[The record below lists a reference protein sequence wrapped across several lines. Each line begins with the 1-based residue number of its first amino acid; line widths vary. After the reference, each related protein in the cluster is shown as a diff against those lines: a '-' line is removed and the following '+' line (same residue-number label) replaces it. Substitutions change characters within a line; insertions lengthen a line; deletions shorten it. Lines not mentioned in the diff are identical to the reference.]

1 MTRLGACTCWRWS
14 PSGSNYQPSDKEV
27 SSRSCH
33 TNEPSSDAQSDGW
46 SDQHWIWSGD
56 CVLPQYLLQPFEERH
71 ASTRTS
77 RGQLKQI
84 ASKRTTAQYFTAA
97 SGTSW
102 SKCKSDQL
110 YNLAKVFQQVL
121 LKHLVMQRLTARTR
135 LLQAQLPHA
144 VRTKNPLTSLSLSCC
159 VSRIFQKMLSL
170 STLGGSW
177 GHTMSSMSQ
186 WTQSGLCPEPSG
198 SQPKLV
204 STSGQLQRTPRYHTA
219 RRCEKSGYLPCCF
232 HTNNDQ
238 PWPTIILK
246 IWRKWFYSLG
256 LRFGSSVTHFRRKNC
271 LIKSTSFLATSFSK
285 NNHNQL
291 TATCI
296 NLPFKA
302 PSAKELFVGRISEI
316 CQPFLQFILGQRY
329 EIVEGAKN
337 VLGWH
342 WLILAKRLTE
352 SAREAVDHGR
362 PCSETMF
369 RNCVSTCF
377 NMFQHVSTCFNYA
390 QETLLRKSTMLDQP
404 WRRNSSTLC
413 GKCSTSTHTTC
424 CLDPPCSAHRKAPS
438 LPGNF
443 CGMLIIVW

>member
-159 VSRIFQKMLSL
+159 VSRKCFPSPHLWD
-170 STLGGSW
+170 LGG
-177 GHTMSSMSQ
+177 T
-186 WTQSGLCPEPSG
+186 
-198 SQPKLV
+198 
-204 STSGQLQRTPRYHTA
+204 
-219 RRCEKSGYLPCCF
+219 RCHRC
-232 HTNNDQ
+232 
-238 PWPTIILK
+238 
-246 IWRKWFYSLG
+246 
-256 LRFGSSVTHFRRKNC
+256 
-271 LIKSTSFLATSFSK
+271 
-285 NNHNQL
+285 HNEL
-291 TATCI
+291 SRA
-296 NLPFKA
+296 
-302 PSAKELFVGRISEI
+302 SALNQV
-316 CQPFLQFILGQRY
+316 
-329 EIVEGAKN
+329 
-337 VLGWH
+337 
-342 WLILAKRLTE
+342 
-352 SAREAVDHGR
+352 
-362 PCSETMF
+362 
-369 RNCVSTCF
+369 
-377 NMFQHVSTCFNYA
+377 
-390 QETLLRKSTMLDQP
+390 
-404 WRRNSSTLC
+404 
-413 GKCSTSTHTTC
+413 
-424 CLDPPCSAHRKAPS
+424 AHNP
-438 LPGNF
+438 N
-443 CGMLIIVW
+443 